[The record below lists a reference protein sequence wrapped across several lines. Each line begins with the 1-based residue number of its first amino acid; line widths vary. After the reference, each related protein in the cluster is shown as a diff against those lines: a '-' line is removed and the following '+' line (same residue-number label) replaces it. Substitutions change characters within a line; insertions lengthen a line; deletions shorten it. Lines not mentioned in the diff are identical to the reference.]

1 MNIKI
6 NIIIKRKKFNNLNQ
20 LQFKRHSQLCH
31 IKCIR
36 LICKIRPRDLA
47 HLNQQKKH
55 LLMKEQKV
63 VMNQQ
68 KKKKVRQPPMRQQKV
83 VMNQVMRAEMNLNLN
98 QNLVV
103 MPRLTLLKLNQT
115 VMPLVMKKNLIL
127 NLKVKKKLKQSE
139 KCLQNYIRIIN
150 HLNNI

>member
-1 MNIKI
+1 
-6 NIIIKRKKFNNLNQ
+6 
-20 LQFKRHSQLCH
+20 
-31 IKCIR
+31 
-36 LICKIRPRDLA
+36 
-47 HLNQQKKH
+47 
-55 LLMKEQKV
+55 
-63 VMNQQ
+63 
-68 KKKKVRQPPMRQQKV
+68 MRQQKV

-139 KCLQNYIRIIN
+139 KCL
-150 HLNNI
+150 